1 MRLKYETWAPSVGA
15 TVDINRANAIC
26 AEFAEQGYDLTLRQ
40 LYYQFVA
47 RDFIANNMASYTR
60 LGNII
65 NKARLAGMLDWEY
78 IVDRT
83 RNLSGANHFDKPQD
97 AVLKAARSFSQD
109 LWRNQ
114 PVRIEVWVEKEALS
128 QVVSR
133 ASSQHDVDHFSCRGY
148 VSQSELWSAGQRLL
162 AYILAGQR
170 VVVLHLGDHDPS
182 GIDMTRD
189 IDARLRM
196 FLTRDYHRANMEEL
210 GSSTTKGAIWTHMN
224 RRASGTAL
232 EVRRIALNMDQVEQY
247 NPPPNPAK
255 VTDSR
260 FAAYR
265 TLYGEESWELDALTP
280 QVLDELIQRNIV
292 VERDDEVWAE
302 TVAEE
307 ERNRAMMVAVAERW
321 PELKGLLERA

>member
-1 MRLKYETWAPSVGA
+1 MRLKYKAWVPGIDAMAE
-15 TVDINRANAIC
+15 IERANAIC
-26 AEFAEQGYDLTLRQ
+26 AEFAAQGYDLTLRQ

-47 RDFIANNMASYTR
+47 RDYIPNNIASYNR
-60 LGNII
+60 LGEII
-65 NKARLAGMLDWEY
+65 NKARLAGLLDWEY

-133 ASSQHDVDHFSCRGY
+133 AASQHDVDHFSCRGY
-148 VSQSELWSAGQRLL
+148 VSQSELWAAGQRLL
-162 AYILAGQR
+162 AYILGGQR
-170 VVVLHLGDHDPS
+170 VVILHLGDHDPS

-189 IDARLRM
+189 INERLRM
-196 FLTRDYHRANMEEL
+196 FLARDYHRANIEEL
-210 GSSTTKGAIWTHMN
+210 GTSTTMGAIWTHMN
-224 RRASGTAL
+224 RRTGGSAL
-232 EVRRIALNMDQVEQY
+232 EVNRIALNMDQVERY
-247 NPPPNPAK
+247 SPPPNPAK

-260 FAAYR
+260 YASYR
-265 TLYGEESWELDALTP
+265 ELYGAESWELDALTP

-292 VERDDEVWAE
+292 VERDDAIWDT

-307 ERNRAMMVAVAERW
+307 ESHRAMMVAIAERW
-321 PELKGLLERA
+321 TELKGALNI